1 MVAGRN
7 FLLPK
12 PTREG
17 PRVKEIVERWPVN
30 PG

>member
-12 PTREG
+12 PVREG
-17 PRVKEIVERWPVN
+17 ARVKEIVERWPVI